1 MVSRLAARND
11 VMHQQVRVPLQSRA
25 RKRWLVAAG
34 LAVVWAFF
42 AYNAGSVLAGTVLL
56 VLAGAVVALLVLALR
71 FLGINSGHP
80 WVQRM
85 AARPWRDGRDVLQ
98 LGLRHL
104 SEVLIVT
111 PGGSLLAPNA
121 VELRMNPGDLAAL
134 TEMMDIGLI
143 NESAAEVYQAEIS
156 ARSASLADDAPV
168 QVSVVSDAEVAPGRY
183 RLRQGRPAGLGLPGG
198 AGWPGGAGLP
208 GGAGRVAY
216 PPPPAEHPS
225 WMGLPS
231 SADLVGAHT
240 GAGRGQADLGSTPT
254 LAAEPAT
261 VAAHGQ
267 VPALRLL
274 TNGRVSETRVPG
286 ARAGRASTAELVL
299 PQDPRVSRMHA
310 EFTFSEG
317 QWHVI
322 NTGLNGIT
330 LNGSPIT
337 EMHVIKDG
345 DRIGWGIQPSALVSS
360 VEIGRDQA
368 APAPA
373 QRWPAN

>member
-1 MVSRLAARND
+1 MVSRLAGRND

-25 RKRWLVAAG
+25 RRRWLVAVG

-56 VLAGAVVALLVLALR
+56 VLTGAVVALLVLALR
-71 FLGINSGHP
+71 FLGINSEHP

-143 NESAAEVYQAEIS
+143 NESAAEAYQAEIS

-168 QVSVVSDAEVAPGRY
+168 QVSVVGDAEVAPGRY
-183 RLRQGRPAGLGLPGG
+183 RLRQGRPAGLGPPGG
-198 AGWPGGAGLP
+198 AGQA
-208 GGAGRVAY
+208 VY

-240 GAGRGQADLGSTPT
+240 GAGRGQASLTSTPT

-274 TNGRVSETRVPG
+274 TNGQVSETRVPG

-317 QWHVI
+317 QWHII

-345 DRIGWGIQPSALVSS
+345 DRIGWGIQPGALVSS